1 MTGEKTLIP
10 TLKKGRQA
18 VMMIQNARSVRA
30 LGVAS
35 ERIYLVQNPVSK
47 GFTG

>member
-18 VMMIQNARSVRA
+18 VMMIQYARSVRT
-30 LGVAS
+30 LGVVA
-35 ERIYLVQNPVSK
+35 ECIYIVQAPVSK
-47 GFTG
+47 GFTA